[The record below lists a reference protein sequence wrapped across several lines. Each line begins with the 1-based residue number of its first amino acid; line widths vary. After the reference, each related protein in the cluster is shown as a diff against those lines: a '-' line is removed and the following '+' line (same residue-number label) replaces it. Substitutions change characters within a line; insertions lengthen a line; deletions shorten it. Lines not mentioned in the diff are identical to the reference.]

1 MPVCLVSPPVLPRPE
16 PSTAVPSACRRDY
29 RPYHCCDGQMPTHPR
44 KDGPR
49 RGVPG
54 VGKRIREA
62 RKRKNLTIRAL
73 AGLAGVSAGSVTFWE
88 LSNRDLFVGDF
99 LRVAASLNVPPES
112 LLPDAPPPPPEVFAA
127 SFECPGCHMQ
137 AGVLLTA
144 MSPPRRATPTPHERN
159 AR

>member
-1 MPVCLVSPPVLPRPE
+1 MPSMAVLPAW
-16 PSTAVPSACRRDY
+16 SRDY
-29 RPYHCCDGQMPTHPR
+29 TPYRCHVDRMPTHPR

-62 RKRKNLTIRAL
+62 RKRKGLTIRAL
-73 AGLAGVSAGSVTFWE
+73 AELAGVSAGSVTFWE

-99 LRVAASLNVPPES
+99 LRVAATLKVPPES
-112 LLPDAPPPPPEVFAA
+112 LLPDAPPLPPEVFAA

-137 AGVLLTA
+137 AGVLMTA
-144 MSPPRRATPTPHERN
+144 MSPPRRSIQDRNERN

>member
-1 MPVCLVSPPVLPRPE
+1 
-16 PSTAVPSACRRDY
+16 
-29 RPYHCCDGQMPTHPR
+29 MPTHPR
-44 KDGPR
+44 KEGPR

-62 RKRKNLTIRAL
+62 RKRKGLTIRAL
-73 AGLAGVSAGSVTFWE
+73 AELTRVGAGSLTFWE
-88 LSNRDLFVGDF
+88 LANRDLFVGDF
-99 LRVAASLNVPPES
+99 LKLTAALNVPPES
-112 LLPDAPPPPPEVFAA
+112 LLLDALPLPPEVFAA
-127 SFECPGCHMQ
+127 SFECPGCHME

>member
-1 MPVCLVSPPVLPRPE
+1 MTASQAVLTRPMPSMVVLPAW
-16 PSTAVPSACRRDY
+16 SRDY
-29 RPYHCCDGQMPTHPR
+29 TPYRCCDVQMPTKPR
-44 KDGPR
+44 KEGPR

-62 RKRKNLTIRAL
+62 RKRKGLTIRAL
-73 AGLAGVSAGSVTFWE
+73 AEFTGVGAWSLTFWE
-88 LSNRDLFVGDF
+88 LATRDLFVGDF
-99 LRVAASLNVPPES
+99 LKLTAALKVPPES

-144 MSPPRRATPTPHERN
+144 MSPPRRATPTP
-159 AR
+159 